1 MISVFATGCNQELLL
16 GVAEDNPYYAIISE
30 LIHDKGRYHIE
41 TSPLIYSGHMTPY
54 ILKMK
59 VNQRVLIEIDASD
72 KLRTHNYFKR
82 EVKTETIMALK
93 KFNILSQN

>member
-1 MISVFATGCNQELLL
+1 
-16 GVAEDNPYYAIISE
+16 
-30 LIHDKGRYHIE
+30 
-41 TSPLIYSGHMTPY
+41 MTPY

-82 EVKTETIMALK
+82 G
-93 KFNILSQN
+93 S

>member
-1 MISVFATGCNQELLL
+1 
-16 GVAEDNPYYAIISE
+16 
-30 LIHDKGRYHIE
+30 
-41 TSPLIYSGHMTPY
+41 MTPY

-82 EVKTETIMALK
+82 EVKTEAIMALK
-93 KFNILSQN
+93 KFDILSQN

>member
-1 MISVFATGCNQELLL
+1 
-16 GVAEDNPYYAIISE
+16 
-30 LIHDKGRYHIE
+30 
-41 TSPLIYSGHMTPY
+41 MTPY

-82 EVKTETIMALK
+82 EVKTGTIMALK

>member
-1 MISVFATGCNQELLL
+1 MILQ
-16 GVAEDNPYYAIISE
+16 
-30 LIHDKGRYHIE
+30 
-41 TSPLIYSGHMTPY
+41 GHMTPY

-59 VNQRVLIEIDASD
+59 VNQIILIEIDASD